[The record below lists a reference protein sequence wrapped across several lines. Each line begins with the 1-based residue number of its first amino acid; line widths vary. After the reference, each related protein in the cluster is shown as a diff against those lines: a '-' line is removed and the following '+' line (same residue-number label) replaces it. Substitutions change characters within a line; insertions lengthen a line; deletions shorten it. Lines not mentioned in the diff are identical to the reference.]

1 MWEGGE
7 YVGTKARVEREF
19 LLRFLRCR
27 NQNQYKVVIS
37 LSMLRINESN
47 LKSRLNRVTL

>member
-7 YVGTKARVEREF
+7 YVGTKARVEF